1 MMRRTLAQVGLALV
15 LALVGL
21 TSTSAAA
28 EAAPAA
34 APAGIGTDCLHPPDP
49 ASPSSGVSAW
59 IDSGPEKPLN
69 GDPFAAGS
77 KVTVYDVYG
86 YAGTKIVRYDDG
98 CNSSFNLWNDLANF
112 NQGITSVTI
121 AITTKLYRTIVNPA
135 FGSIF
140 DPIQQAAQRILGR
153 GLFLPLIGLT
163 IGFTAVYYAMKARK
177 ADVAGAATGS
187 GKTLGIV
194 ALGIACVIFPL
205 TIGAA
210 VDKGIGQVVSTT
222 SSLATGSDSGK
233 APADQLAGAV
243 SESILY
249 ATWAQATFGTGAVNE
264 KVAKEYGPRLFKAA
278 AYTRAEQAMIDADP
292 SKAQAL
298 ADLKREHYK
307 EIAKEIEDKYPDVY
321 QWVAGNQQQAQFGY
335 TVAGV
340 IGVLIALVFLI
351 YALFRMAY
359 AMIIVRLAVGVGP
372 AVALVAAFP
381 RLHHL
386 VAALAD
392 VVLHA
397 LRSAAY
403 FGAAGVIFTI
413 VAVGTILS
421 PSSQLHPVVKILAML
436 ALTYAVWY
444 GAKRLGIAALTA
456 KAKQDAKEAD
466 SERRAEQPT
475 PSASDPFTVPD
486 RPNRSAPVEVGFVE
500 AQSTRPTPTPGAGR
514 AGVAT
519 QQLAAAGARTG
530 IGAAKGATV
539 GAAKGAVFTAA
550 TLGAGA
556 GAIGTAAAKGAA
568 SGAAKGALGAGSRG
582 AITAAATTAS
592 RRPKTATGNVVFHPS
607 AEQKRP
613 SSGAGPT
620 TRPRTGRTTVSGQR
634 VYTIYKAKAGAK

>member
-1 MMRRTLAQVGLALV
+1 MTRRTLAQVGLALV
-15 LALVGL
+15 LALMGL
-21 TSTSAAA
+21 TSASSTAQ
-28 EAAPAA
+28 AAPAA

-59 IDSGPEKPLN
+59 IDSGPEKPLT

-77 KVTVYDVYG
+77 KATIYDVYG

-98 CNSSFNLWNDLANF
+98 CNSTFNLWNDLANF
-112 NQGITSVTI
+112 NQGITAVTI
-121 AITTKLYRTIVNPA
+121 ATTTKLYRTVVNPA

-140 DPIQQAAQRILGR
+140 DPIQEAAQRILGR
-153 GLFLPLIGLT
+153 GLFLPLIPITIALT
-163 IGFTAVYYAMKARK
+163 ALFYAVKARK

-194 ALGIACVIFPL
+194 AIGIACVIFPL
-205 TIGAA
+205 TIGAT

-233 APADQLAGAV
+233 EPADQLAGAV
-243 SESILY
+243 VESILY
-249 ATWAQATFGTGAVNE
+249 ATWAQATFGTGPTNE
-264 KVAKEYGPRLFKAA
+264 KVATEYGPRLFKAA
-278 AYTRAEQAMIDADP
+278 AYTRSEQAMLDADP

-307 EIAKEIEDKYPDVY
+307 EVAKEIEEKYPDVY

-359 AMIIVRLAVGVGP
+359 AMIVVRIAVGVGP
-372 AVALVAAFP
+372 AIALVAAFP

-386 VAALAD
+386 VASVAD

-403 FGAAGVIFTI
+403 FGAAGVLFTI

-421 PSSQLHPVVKILAML
+421 PSSQLHPIVKILAML
-436 ALTYAVWY
+436 TLTATVWY
-444 GAKRLGIAALTA
+444 GAKRLNIATLAA

-466 SERRAEQPT
+466 SERRAQEPSQ

-500 AQSTRPTPTPGAGR
+500 AKTRTAPTAASRPA
-514 AGVAT
+514 AAA
-519 QQLAAAGARTG
+519 QQVAAAGARAG

-539 GAAKGAVFTAA
+539 GAAKGAVFTVA
-550 TLGAGA
+550 TLGTGA
-556 GAIGTAAAKGAA
+556 GAIGAAAARGAA
-568 SGAAKGALGAGSRG
+568 TGAAKGAVGAGARG
-582 AITAAATTAS
+582 AITAGATAAP
-592 RRPKTATGNVVFHPS
+592 RRAVAATGNVVFHPS
-607 AEQKRP
+607 SEQKRP

-620 TRPRTGRTTVSGQR
+620 TRPRAGRATASGQR
-634 VYTIYKAKAGAK
+634 VYTIYKAGAK

>member
-1 MMRRTLAQVGLALV
+1 MTRRTLAQVLFALV
-15 LALVGL
+15 LAVVGL
-21 TSTSAAA
+21 TAASSAAQ
-28 EAAPAA
+28 AAPTA

-77 KVTVYDVYG
+77 KATIYDVYG

-98 CNSSFNLWNDLANF
+98 CASSFNLWNDLANF
-112 NQGITSVTI
+112 NQGVTSVTI
-121 AITTKLYRTIVNPA
+121 ATTTKLYRTVVNPA

-153 GLFLPLIGLT
+153 GLFLPLIGIT
-163 IGFTAVYYAMKARK
+163 IGLTALYYAVKARR

-194 ALGIACVIFPL
+194 MLGIVCVVFPL

-233 APADQLAGAV
+233 EPADQLAGAV
-243 SESILY
+243 TESILY
-249 ATWAQATFGTGAVNE
+249 ATWAQATFGTGAINE

-278 AYTRAEQAMIDADP
+278 AYTRAEQAVIDADP
-292 SKAQAL
+292 SKAKAM

-307 EIAKEIEDKYPDVY
+307 EVAKEIEEKYPDVY

-359 AMIIVRLAVGVGP
+359 AMIVVRLAVGVGP

-386 VAALAD
+386 VAAVAD

-403 FGAAGVIFTI
+403 FGAAGVLFTI

-444 GAKRLGIAALTA
+444 GAKRLNIAALTA
-456 KAKQDAKEAD
+456 KAKQDEKERD
-466 SERRAEQPT
+466 SERRAAEPT
-475 PSASDPFTVPD
+475 PSSASDPFTVPD
-486 RPNRSAPVEVGFVE
+486 RPNRSAPVEVGFVS
-500 AQSTRPTPTPGAGR
+500 ATPTASAGR

-519 QQLAAAGARTG
+519 RQVAAAGARAG
-530 IGAAKGATV
+530 IGAAKGAAV
-539 GAAKGAVFTAA
+539 GAAQGAVFTAA
-550 TLGAGA
+550 TLGTGA
-556 GAIGTAAAKGAA
+556 GAIGGAAARGAA
-568 SGAAKGALGAGSRG
+568 AGAAKGALGAGTRG
-582 AITAAATTAS
+582 AITAAATTAAS
-592 RRPKTATGNVVFHPS
+592 RPKATSGNVVFHPS
-607 AEQKRP
+607 ADQKRP
-613 SSGAGPT
+613 TSGAGPT
-620 TRPRTGRTTVSGQR
+620 TRPRVGRATASGQR
-634 VYTIYKAKAGAK
+634 VYTIYKAGAK